1 MSIEPEMEV
10 KLQAHQEKEISQN
23 LWKIIT
29 SHLQIYPLLNAI
41 LDLFQKFIPYE
52 RGAAFVLCRTNDR
65 IEYEVSRGFSA
76 EAYDFLR
83 KTVAPHIRDELRR
96 NDLKVILLNRRHLHL
111 SENSANLADSILAIP
126 FVHSNR
132 LIGFLMLEPKQSAK
146 LETAALEFVGM
157 LGIQVSVAI
166 ENARLY
172 RQIQRES
179 LEKSL
184 LLEVAKKINSSIDLH
199 EVLNL
204 IIDSIRQVV
213 PYDAA
218 GIFLTDKRGNIHPV
232 LLRGYDAEA
241 IRRAGLKVGRGLI
254 GVVAKAG
261 RGMIANNVL
270 KEKRYLIARQE
281 TRSEMLAPLI
291 RRKKIIGVINIESDE
306 EEAFSP
312 SDLQLLEALAGHA
325 AIAIENARLHEQL
338 LEQYALEHEMRLARD
353 IQKALLPR
361 RLPRVPGYEFSAVN
375 LPSKLVSGDFFD
387 VMRLKKGHVSICI
400 GDVSGKG
407 APAALMMASL
417 YSAFKSRINEN
428 WTVDRLVAR
437 LNRILYEH
445 TLPGNFATFFLGELA
460 PEEKTLEYCNAGHNP
475 PILIHANGKSEL
487 LEVGGTVLGF
497 VKNPP
502 FKRAKIKLSAGDLL
516 FLYTDGLVEATNEK
530 GEFFEP
536 ELLMDILATK
546 HHLHAYQIRKSVLTA
561 VQNFTGKDYLEDDL
575 TLIVVKVH

>member
-1 MSIEPEMEV
+1 MQTQPEMEV
-10 KLQAHQEKEISQN
+10 KLQAHEENEISRN

-41 LDLFQKFIPYE
+41 LDLFQEFIPYE
-52 RGAAFVLCRTNDR
+52 RGAAFVLCRMGDR
-65 IEYEVSRGFSA
+65 IEYEVARGFSSD
-76 EAYDFLR
+76 AYNFLLN
-83 KTVAPHIRDELRR
+83 TVAPRTMEELIK
-96 NDLKVILLNRRHLHL
+96 NDMNVILLNRQHLHL
-111 SENSANLADSILAIP
+111 SKNTANLADSILVIP
-126 FVHSNR
+126 FVHSKK
-132 LIGFLMLEPKQSAK
+132 LIGFLMLEPRQSAK
-146 LETAALEFVGM
+146 LEPATLDFVGL
-157 LGIQVSVAI
+157 LGLQVSVAI

-199 EVLNL
+199 EVLDL

-218 GIFLTDKRGNIHPV
+218 GIFLTDKKGRIHPV
-232 LLRGYDAEA
+232 VLRGYDAEA
-241 IRRAGLKVGRGLI
+241 VKRADLKVGRGLI
-254 GVVAKAG
+254 GVVARTGK
-261 RGMIANNVL
+261 GMIANNVL
-270 KEKRYLIARQE
+270 KEKRYIIARKE

-291 RRKKIIGVINIESDE
+291 RRRKIIGVINIEADRDN
-306 EEAFSP
+306 AFSP
-312 SDLQLLEALAGHA
+312 SDLALLEALAGHA

-338 LEQYALEHEMRLARD
+338 LEQHALEHEMRLARD

-375 LPSKLVSGDFFD
+375 LPSQLVSGDFYD
-387 VMRLKKGHVSICI
+387 VMRMKKGHISLCI

-417 YSAFKSRINEN
+417 YSAFKSRINED

-460 PEEKTLEYCNAGHNP
+460 PQEKIFEYCNAGHNP
-475 PILIHANGKSEL
+475 PILIHANGEIEL

-502 FKRAKIKLSAGDLL
+502 YKRAKIRLSSGDLL
-516 FLYTDGLVEATNEK
+516 FFYTDGLVEATNEK
-530 GEFFEP
+530 GEFFEMD
-536 ELLMDILATK
+536 LLMDILVTK
-546 HHLHAYQIRKSVLTA
+546 HHLHAYQIRQAVLHAVKS
-561 VQNFTGKDYLEDDL
+561 FTGKDSLEDDL
-575 TLIVVKVH
+575 TLIVMKVH